1 MYSLLIVDGDK
12 NELKKIREMVEDSSM
27 KTEGVW
33 ECGSGIEA
41 VKAALSRRPCIC
53 LTEIK
58 LPDITGFEAVRQM
71 QAVNPECKYIFT
83 TSHSYFDYA
92 IQAMQLGAV
101 DVLLKP
107 VRKDRLLAALRRA
120 SDQIREDQEQELE
133 NKKVRDL
140 MYVLEK
146 RILKELVTSQI
157 DEETLWFFEAM
168 NFDWPYFCICFARIE
183 REMSEEE
190 QERISRKLR
199 WELTASGCQHLL
211 YAHGD
216 SVDLMIFA
224 QSKSYAEE
232 VADNVRNIFAEVFRE
247 WGLSAKFGAGSWESD
262 FIQAEFS
269 YIQAKGQ
276 VGESVS
282 TSEDEG
288 MRMEQIEK
296 DMGKW
301 QKKTGIPQEIQGICQ
316 YIEDNYSEKITLNSI
331 AEQAGFSKYYISR
344 LFKQYMG
351 VTIIDYLIKIRL
363 DKAKKL
369 LVSGEYN
376 IKQISYMVGY
386 SDPNYFTWSFKKYL
400 GISPIKYKYFQ
411 EYGNA

>member
-1 MYSLLIVDGDK
+1 M
-12 NELKKIREMVEDSSM
+12 
-27 KTEGVW
+27 
-33 ECGSGIEA
+33 
-41 VKAALSRRPCIC
+41 
-53 LTEIK
+53 
-58 LPDITGFEAVRQM
+58 
-71 QAVNPECKYIFT
+71 
-83 TSHSYFDYA
+83 
-92 IQAMQLGAV
+92 
-101 DVLLKP
+101 
-107 VRKDRLLAALRRA
+107 
-120 SDQIREDQEQELE
+120 
-133 NKKVRDL
+133 
-140 MYVLEK
+140 LEK

-316 YIEDNYSEKITLNSI
+316 YIEDNTRN
-331 AEQAGFSKYYISR
+331 
-344 LFKQYMG
+344 
-351 VTIIDYLIKIRL
+351 
-363 DKAKKL
+363 KK
-369 LVSGEYN
+369 
-376 IKQISYMVGY
+376 
-386 SDPNYFTWSFKKYL
+386 P
-400 GISPIKYKYFQ
+400 
-411 EYGNA
+411 